1 MRGYFCLLYHGQV
14 WRGEDGCVWR
24 DGREFPEDRLRWNAF
39 WHALDGAGAW
49 NRWEVGQGQQWSLE
63 ARRAGRKLVCRGGV
77 EPDWLGLLLRLL
89 SGFDPD
95 MAEPSDAAQLSAAI
109 ARIELGVWHEVPWPL
124 AFTRQ
129 TLREVADHARAGR
142 LDEAREMVDRLNV
155 RYSRQRVLLEAGEA
169 EALAL
174 RAEEMAGQSTELE
187 LALEAFAESAY
198 PALHDLLEMGEEA
211 RAALPLA
218 RQWLQGIGWENSGAE
233 GWEER
238 ALLKDGWR
246 LYRRWASLDE
256 LKEALNWG
264 NSRAVVESCEELAE
278 RGEPWRDFVEALVWA
293 VGGTWG
299 RSAGALLRKLGDV
312 GRDDALWMWLEC
324 GYRGAAAALGARHP
338 GRVVSCILRRG
349 EDLEML
355 LHLAGPE
362 AIPALI
368 KGLYSLGSRDVCDR
382 VLCQYER
389 CELAPWLP
397 RQGGLVPPAGLSGR
411 LACLLWD
418 WNPGALGVWAEG
430 ASLEQLQEAL
440 DHAQVQIQGYPAG
453 YGRSHYFLQAAGQ
466 LPVEVRDLQRGL
478 RDGDPA
484 TVWCALRAA
493 RRLPAR
499 DHQQLQELLARLS
512 QDPELQVRSEVES
525 LRTCWETPF
534 SVVD

>member
-1 MRGYFCLLYHGQV
+1 MRGYFSLLYHGQL
-14 WRGEDGCVWR
+14 WRGEDGCVSR

-39 WHALDGAGAW
+39 WHALEGAGAW
-49 NRWEVGQGQQWSLE
+49 NRWETGQGQNWTLE
-63 ARRAGRKLVCRGGV
+63 ARRGGRKLLCRGGV

-89 SGFDPD
+89 SGFDSD
-95 MAEPSDAAQLSAAI
+95 LTEPSDASELSAAI
-109 ARIELGVWHEVPWPL
+109 ARIELGLWHETPWPL

-129 TLREVADHARAGR
+129 TLREIAEHARAGR
-142 LDEAREMVDRLNV
+142 QDEAREMVDRLNV
-155 RYSRQRVLLEAGEA
+155 RYSRQSMLLEATTA
-169 EALAL
+169 EQLAQ
-174 RAEEMAGQSTELE
+174 RAEELAGQSTELE

-246 LYRRWASLDE
+246 LYRRWASLEE
-256 LKEALNWG
+256 LREALHWG
-264 NSRAVVESCEELAE
+264 NSRAVVEACEELHE
-278 RGEPWRDFVEALVWA
+278 RGEPWQEFVEALVWA
-293 VGGTWG
+293 VGGIWG
-299 RSAGALLRKLGDV
+299 RAAGALLRKLGEV

-338 GRVVSCILRRG
+338 GKVVSAILRRG
-349 EDLEML
+349 EDLEMM
-355 LHLAGPE
+355 LHIAGAE

-368 KGLYSLGSRDVCDR
+368 QGLYSMRSREVCDR
-382 VLCQYER
+382 VLCQYDR
-389 CELAPWLP
+389 SELEAWLP
-397 RQGGLVPPAGLSGR
+397 RQGGLVPPAGLSGK

-430 ASLEQLQEAL
+430 ASLEQLEEAF
-440 DHAQVQIQGYPAG
+440 DHARVHLSGQGSG

-466 LPVEVRDLQRGL
+466 CEVELRDLQRGL
-478 RDGDPA
+478 RDTDVG

-493 RRLPAR
+493 RRLPAQDR
-499 DHQQLQELLARLS
+499 GQLEALLQRLS
-512 QDPELQVRSEVES
+512 QDPETDVRSEVES
-525 LRTCWETPF
+525 LRAHWGAPVL
-534 SVVD
+534 S